1 MKVTLKTTHYI
12 LVIAMVNLLLKL
24 LLIFRS
30 AIPFS
35 PGMVINR
42 AFDIVQD
49 CTYLIPL
56 VYLVYLLKFINQAR
70 PVVIAFIINCL
81 FSALVMALGLFITR
95 ATNHVYFMIIGFF
108 SFAILINLE
117 VQIFRIKHYVLT
129 FPFRMYGITV
139 LSVIFIH
146 VFNAMLLPFFQY
158 KILSGYSLL
167 TILNK
172 SFTLIYLLPQAALL
186 FILYKTAEFLKQ
198 IRPDFEYIAP
208 NLDDQV

>member
-1 MKVTLKTTHYI
+1 
-12 LVIAMVNLLLKL
+12 
-24 LLIFRS
+24 
-30 AIPFS
+30 
-35 PGMVINR
+35 MVINH
-42 AFDIVQD
+42 AFDIAQD

-81 FSALVMALGLFITR
+81 FSAVVMALGLFITR
-95 ATNHVYFMIIGFF
+95 ASNLVYFMIIGFF
-108 SFAILINLE
+108 SFAVLINLE

-139 LSVIFIH
+139 LAVIFIH
-146 VFNAMLLPFFQY
+146 LFNAMLLPFFQY
-158 KILSGYSLL
+158 KILSGYNLL

-172 SFTLIYLLPQAALL
+172 SFNLIYLLPQAALL

-198 IRPDFEYIAP
+198 TRPDFEYIAP
-208 NLDDQV
+208 NVGEQV